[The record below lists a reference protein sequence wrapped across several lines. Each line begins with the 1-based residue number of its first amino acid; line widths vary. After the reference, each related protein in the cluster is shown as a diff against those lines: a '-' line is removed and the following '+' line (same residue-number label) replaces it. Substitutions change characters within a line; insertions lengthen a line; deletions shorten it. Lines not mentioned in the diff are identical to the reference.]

1 VEFIIKSKNME
12 LDDRIRNYAEKKIKN
27 KIVKILDNVI
37 KVEVKFIY
45 EKNPR
50 ISLDNKVEV
59 TVFTP
64 GSTIRAT
71 DSGSDVY
78 EAIDKVNSKLERLM
92 KKYKEKLVSRG
103 RKGEGRKEFAEI
115 GEDIGSVKDDS
126 SKIRDSIVKVKT
138 FDIKPIPP
146 EEAILQMEMLG
157 HDFFV
162 FINSESGKTAVVYRR
177 KDKNYGLIEPSI

>member
-1 VEFIIKSKNME
+1 
-12 LDDRIRNYAEKKIKN
+12 
-27 KIVKILDNVI
+27 
-37 KVEVKFIY
+37 
-45 EKNPR
+45 
-50 ISLDNKVEV
+50 
-59 TVFTP
+59 
-64 GSTIRAT
+64 
-71 DSGSDVY
+71 
-78 EAIDKVNSKLERLM
+78 SKLERLM